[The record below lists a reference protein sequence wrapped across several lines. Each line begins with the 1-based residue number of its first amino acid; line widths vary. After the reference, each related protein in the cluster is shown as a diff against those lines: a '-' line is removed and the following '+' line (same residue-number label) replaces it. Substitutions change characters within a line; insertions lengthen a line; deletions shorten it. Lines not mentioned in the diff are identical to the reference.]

1 MFTSLPIDCWTGILD
16 FLGPGDVLSL
26 SAVSRDFYSSNLPFL
41 YREISWE
48 WDAVPLTRILRLLR
62 TILQKPELAS
72 LIKDVTLKSPQQN
85 VDRNRWKDSV
95 KSEVRWKEEAA
106 NHLDVVKSAQDLIK
120 EAEFP
125 ESSKWTDALQDG
137 NAYAFAAILLSQL
150 RNLANLQL
158 DYSFVWKAGFPGLM
172 LKHALF
178 TAPEG
183 LLSKFEY
190 LTTVDYGSNVPL
202 SEECDPMFN
211 SWDIDGYPPCEPK
224 QFMAWF
230 HLPSIQSLSIWLR
243 TFQDVLT
250 PCYPMGN
257 FNNIHTL
264 VLARATMQEENVTDL
279 LVQMHALKK
288 LHLGMAY
295 HWGQEQALENEFFI
309 LKGLDSVSHTIEK
322 LSLGLE
328 YYPFARSLYPFS
340 DIADGFPREEFQGFL
355 KQFPRLWSAEVP
367 VTLLIGLDP
376 FNNASKITSLL
387 PNTLE
392 ELCLQWDNAEMSC
405 SSWDSE
411 TQLHDCVRHLL
422 TGLRSHS
429 PKLKRIT
436 IRERWWTYGP
446 NAFAAERAKLQEDCT
461 EAGINLQMVFDYLSP
476 GLWTCN

>member
-1 MFTSLPIDCWTGILD
+1 MFTSLPIDCWMGILD

-95 KSEVRWKEEAA
+95 KSEVGWKEEAA

-150 RNLANLQL
+150 HNVANLRL

-190 LTTVDYGSNVPL
+190 LATVDYGSNVPL
-202 SEECDPMFN
+202 SEEYDREYTRGYVE
-211 SWDIDGYPPCEPK
+211 GYPPCELG

-243 TFQDVLT
+243 TFEGVMT

-264 VLARATMQEENVTDL
+264 VLARATIQAEDVSNL
-279 LVQMHALKK
+279 LLQMHALKNF
-288 LHLGMAY
+288 HLGLAY
-295 HWGQEQALENEFFI
+295 RWSEELALENEFFI
-309 LKGLDSVSHTIEK
+309 LEGLESVSQTVEK

-328 YYPFARSLYPFS
+328 YYPYSPGHYRFDYVEESLIR
-340 DIADGFPREEFQGFL
+340 DEFQGFL
-355 KQFPRLWSAEVP
+355 KQFSRLWSAEVP
-367 VTLLIGLDP
+367 ITLLVGLDAD
-376 FNNASKITSLL
+376 NMDKIGSFL
-387 PNTLE
+387 PATLE
-392 ELCLQWDNAEMSC
+392 ELCLQWDNSEIFNSTWSC
-405 SSWDSE
+405 E
-411 TQLHDCVRHLL
+411 TQLHDCVRCIL
-422 TGLRSHS
+422 TDLQSHS

-436 IRERWWTYGP
+436 IRDQCWGGAP
-446 NAFAAERAKLQEDCT
+446 KAFAAERAKLQADCAK
-461 EAGINLQMVFDYLSP
+461 AGINLQMVFDYLSP
-476 GLWTCN
+476 GLWT